1 MAQVEQC
8 KHLYRHEHEART
20 TEGTLAPRVGRTRAG
35 GLPAVTGPLHLMHQR
50 SAMSKPSVAS
60 HRAVHDESACEGMN
74 QRTTECENE
83 QFHAS
88 EHHNT
93 DPQPQPAIGQRRPA
107 EASHQGSCDRPWPS
121 SGHLPANQWPR
132 RANLDTRKRVETNVN
147 RTAEQHFL
155 RHPEVAPAPPTIP
168 VGNPPTQKVLGVLV
182 LTGHTIQGGV
192 LRTK

>member
-83 QFHAS
+83 QFHVSRGRTTFAQAPRGRTS
-88 EHHNT
+88 SPYYTSGESPH
-93 DPQPQPAIGQRRPA
+93 PK
-107 EASHQGSCDRPWPS
+107 S
-121 SGHLPANQWPR
+121 SGSFSAHWTHNPGGGAQNQVIGRDDREVTEKTPSLPSRSPFSPKFVIFVSGPR
-132 RANLDTRKRVETNVN
+132 TPDST
-147 RTAEQHFL
+147 FL
-155 RHPEVAPAPPTIP
+155 ASRE
-168 VGNPPTQKVLGVLV
+168 L
-182 LTGHTIQGGV
+182 
-192 LRTK
+192 